1 MKRIAVFC
9 ASSSGNNPIYEQKAY
24 ELGQYIAQQGYGLVY
39 GGASIGCMGA
49 VARGAIDHNG
59 EVIGVLP
66 HFLNKREIAANHLS
80 ELIMVNSMHER
91 KLKMCELSDG
101 SITIP
106 GGFGTFEE
114 FFEMATW
121 GQLALHTN
129 PTVLLNIHRYYDH
142 LITQMKHMVA
152 EGLLKQK
159 HMDTI
164 IIEDDIAQ
172 AIEKMKNYQ
181 APELNQWLTPKTS

>member
-9 ASSSGNNPIYEQKAY
+9 ASSEGSDPIYMQTAF
-24 ELGQYIAQQGYGLVY
+24 ELGQFIANKGYGLVY
-39 GGASIGCMGA
+39 GGASVGCMGA
-49 VARGAIDHNG
+49 VAKGAMEAGG

-66 HFLNKREIAANHLS
+66 AFLNKREIAAFNIT
-80 ELIMVNSMHER
+80 ELIMVESMHER
-91 KLKMCELSDG
+91 KLKMSELSDG

-121 GQLALHTN
+121 GQLALHEN
-129 PTVLLNIHRYYDH
+129 PTALLNINGYYDH
-142 LITQMKHMVA
+142 LIEQLKHMVK

-159 HMDTI
+159 HFDTLV
-164 IIEDDIAQ
+164 IENTIVPL
-172 AIEKMKNYQ
+172 IEKMETYSPPPLEK
-181 APELNQWLTPKTS
+181 WLTKETS

>member
-9 ASSSGNNPIYEQKAY
+9 ASSKGNDSIYTQKAY
-24 ELGQYIAQQGYGLVY
+24 KLGQYIANKGYGLVY

-49 VARGAIDHNG
+49 VAQGAIDANG

-66 HFLNKREIAANHLS
+66 HFLNKREIAASHLKD
-80 ELIMVNSMHER
+80 LIMVESMHER

-121 GQLALHTN
+121 GQLGLHQN
-129 PTVLLNIHRYYDH
+129 PSALLNINGYYTH
-142 LITQMKHMVA
+142 LIAQMKHMVT

-159 HMDTI
+159 HFDNL
-164 IIEDDIAQ
+164 IIETSIANTLK
-172 AIEKMKNYQ
+172 KMENFK
-181 APELNQWLTPKTS
+181 APVLDQWLTPKTT